1 MCWGMG
7 GGGAALSLPS
17 AQRTSYPC
25 MQRRKRLAA
34 AGTQG
39 GGYPQQQQMYPQ
51 QYPPPGGYQAGG
63 YAPQYPPAPPY
74 NYPYPAGEECDCSVV
89 LLKMTPLHLPVIGSL
104 LPPAHT
110 ALPSAA
116 PLPL

>member
-1 MCWGMG
+1 MG

-34 AGTQG
+34 SGAQD
-39 GGYPQQQQMYPQ
+39 GGYPQQQQQQMYPQ
-51 QYPPPGGYQAGG
+51 YPLPGGYQAGG